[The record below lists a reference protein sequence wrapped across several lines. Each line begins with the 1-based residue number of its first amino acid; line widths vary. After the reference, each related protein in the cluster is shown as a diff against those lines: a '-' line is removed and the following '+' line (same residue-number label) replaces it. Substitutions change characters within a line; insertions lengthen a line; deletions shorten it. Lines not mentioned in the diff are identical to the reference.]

1 MPTGTAGSPAARR
14 LCSTSARCLRA
25 IYSPRR
31 RTWRDSF
38 PCSPQTAASARQ
50 LIAAKTLSEMC
61 KPQLTG
67 AESGF
72 GVGFQVGKFRGHK
85 SIGHT
90 GAVYGYTASLAFLPD
105 LKIGAVLLSNEDLA
119 VGPLSRLTNVALG
132 RLIEA
137 KLGESVPSKP
147 IALQVP
153 PQELAPLTGEFES
166 PNYWAKIELS
176 DNGLIGN
183 ISGQKITLTA
193 VEKLRFLAEG
203 RLFDS
208 VPVQFDRDATGKI
221 ISFTA
226 LSQKFARVDP
236 DDHADAPPLW
246 SQYVGAYGPEFIP
259 LVVSVRCAHLYAT
272 IENELDYRLIPVS
285 RNVFLCPTGMY
296 REEHVV
302 FLAGSDDKVHGV
314 NIANMCLGRRGL
326 GGTP

>member
-1 MPTGTAGSPAARR
+1 M
-14 LCSTSARCLRA
+14 
-25 IYSPRR
+25 
-31 RTWRDSF
+31 
-38 PCSPQTAASARQ
+38 
-50 LIAAKTLSEMC
+50 IAAKTLSEMC

-236 DDHADAPPLW
+236 DDHADA
-246 SQYVGAYGPEFIP
+246 A
-259 LVVSVRCAHLYAT
+259 LVVSVR
-272 IENELDYRLIPVS
+272 RRRP
-285 RNVFLCPTGMY
+285 R
-296 REEHVV
+296 
-302 FLAGSDDKVHGV
+302 VHP
-314 NIANMCLGRRGL
+314 LGRQRASRTSTPQSRTSWIIGL
-326 GGTP
+326 FRSAATSSYARPACIARSTWSFWPGRMTRFTV

>member
-1 MPTGTAGSPAARR
+1 
-14 LCSTSARCLRA
+14 
-25 IYSPRR
+25 
-31 RTWRDSF
+31 
-38 PCSPQTAASARQ
+38 
-50 LIAAKTLSEMC
+50 MC

-246 SQYVGAYGPEFIP
+246 SQYVGATAPSSSPWSSACVARTSTPQSRTSWIIGLFR
-259 LVVSVRCAHLYAT
+259 SAATSSYA
-272 IENELDYRLIPVS
+272 RPA
-285 RNVFLCPTGMY
+285 C
-296 REEHVV
+296 
-302 FLAGSDDKVHGV
+302 
-314 NIANMCLGRRGL
+314 IARSTWSFWPGRMTRF
-326 GGTP
+326 TV